1 MLDRR
6 LTRGEILKGAAVGAL
21 SLYAAGCGSSS
32 SGATGAVTMNWLTWA
47 DHYTSP
53 QIDAIKRETGVSLR
67 PTLFSDDSEA
77 LLKLKATDGQYDMS
91 SVDALW
97 VPEFLKQGLIE
108 PFSLDEIKASS
119 QLYPDARSLPFWK
132 AGGDYM
138 AYPYGWSTQQIYY
151 DPAHVTTKPDS
162 WHALADPKYRKRVV
176 LLNAPT
182 DMMAVAGL
190 ATGAK
195 SAYDMTTAEI
205 ARAKAFLEAV
215 KPNVLKLGTQQSD
228 IQAALV
234 DGTAWL
240 AFNNL
245 GTDVLVKQA
254 GGPSIEVA
262 FPKEGTIGFIDGE
275 TIVKASRNKSRF
287 PQVMQAGQQAKW
299 IALSFLK
306 NGHPFFNEAAYKL
319 LVNQGKKEQ
328 ADRFFYNEPQ
338 RAVETHLKGP
348 SKNEQGYIDAFN
360 EVFGA

>member
-1 MLDRR
+1 
-6 LTRGEILKGAAVGAL
+6 
-21 SLYAAGCGSSS
+21 
-32 SGATGAVTMNWLTWA
+32 MNWLTWA